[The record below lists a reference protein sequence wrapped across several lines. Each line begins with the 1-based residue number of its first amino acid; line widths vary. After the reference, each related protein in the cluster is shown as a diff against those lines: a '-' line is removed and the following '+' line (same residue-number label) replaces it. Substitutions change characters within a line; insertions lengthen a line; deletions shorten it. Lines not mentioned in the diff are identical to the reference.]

1 MTAGRRSLLDDNAIS
16 EGLNGLDWERD
27 GQSLM
32 RTRDFSTFADAIA
45 FVGRVAKV
53 AESMDHH
60 PDIDVRYR
68 RVTLRVTTHSAGGIT
83 PMDLEFAERIDRL
96 A

>member
-1 MTAGRRSLLDDNAIS
+1 MTAGRRSLLDENAIS
-16 EGLNGLDWERD
+16 AGLNGLEWERA
-27 GQSLM
+27 GHSLT
-32 RTRDFSTFADAIA
+32 RTRDFPTFADAIA
-45 FVGRVAKV
+45 FVDRVAEV
-53 AESMDHH
+53 AEAMDHH

-68 RVTLRVTTHSAGGIT
+68 RVSLRVTTHSAGGIT